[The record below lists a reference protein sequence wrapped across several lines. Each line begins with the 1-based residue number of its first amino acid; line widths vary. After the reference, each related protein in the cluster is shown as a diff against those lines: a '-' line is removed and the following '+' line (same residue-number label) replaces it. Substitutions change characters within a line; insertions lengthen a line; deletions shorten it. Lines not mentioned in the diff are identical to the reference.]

1 MKILGWPLSAG
12 RTRALASIDVRA
24 RLRIATRLLPFVFLL
39 YVVAQLDRV
48 NVSFAILT
56 MKADLG
62 FSDRV
67 YGLGGAMFYLGYV
80 LFEVPGAV
88 IVERWS
94 ARKWI
99 ARIMV
104 SWGVVT
110 ILTGFVRTAEQ
121 FYAVRFLLGLSEA
134 SFFPGMIVYLTHWLR
149 PADRGR
155 AIAILYSAIPVSSL
169 VGAPLAG
176 WLLSVGWR
184 GIAGWRWLFVVEGI
198 PAILLGIL
206 TLLYLTDWPQQAR
219 WLAPDERQ
227 WISGE
232 LEAERKTKWDTARYT
247 IWDAFRDRRVL
258 LLLAP
263 YMLANV
269 GTTTI
274 ALWLPTFIKRLSGL
288 STSKVTSLAMLP
300 ALAGLL
306 GLLNGWHSDRTGE
319 RRWHTAIPLAGVG
332 CAYLLLLLAA
342 PRFSLAMTLIT
353 LGGAFVYAYYPAFW
367 AMATMFLSESAA
379 AAAFGLING
388 TGHLG
393 GFFGPYIIGYLS
405 ERTHSLLPGFAFLGS
420 CYVLAAFFVMGLRMR
435 RPGAERNPVSRRAGL
450 RKPEMGP

>member
-1 MKILGWPLSAG
+1 MTTP
-12 RTRALASIDVRA
+12 IDVRA
-24 RLRIATRLLPFVFLL
+24 RVRIATRLLPFVFLL
-39 YVVAQLDRV
+39 YLVAQLDRV

-62 FSDRV
+62 FSDGV

-80 LFEVPGAV
+80 LFEVPGAI

-104 SWGVVT
+104 SWGLVR
-110 ILTGFVRTAEQ
+110 ILTGFVRSAGQ

-169 VGAPLAG
+169 IGAPLAG
-176 WLLSVGWR
+176 WLLGVGWR
-184 GIAGWRWLFVVEGI
+184 GLAGWRWLFIVEGI
-198 PAILLGIL
+198 PAVLLGIV
-206 TLLYLTDWPQQAR
+206 TLFYLTDRPRNAR
-219 WLAPDERQ
+219 WLAPDERE

-232 LEAERKTKWDTARYT
+232 LEAEKKLKWETAKYT

-258 LLLAP
+258 LLLVP
-263 YMLANV
+263 YMLANI

-288 STSKVTSLAMLP
+288 PPPAVTSLAMLP
-300 ALAGLL
+300 ALAGLV

-319 RRWHTAIPLAGVG
+319 RRWHTIVPLAGVG
-332 CAYLLLLLAA
+332 CAYLLLIVAA
-342 PRFSLAMTLIT
+342 PQFSIAMTLIT
-353 LGGAFVYAYYPAFW
+353 LGGACVYAYYPSFW
-367 AMATMFLSESAA
+367 ALATMFLSESAA
-379 AAAFGLING
+379 AASFGLING

-393 GFFGPYIIGYLS
+393 GFFGPYIIGALS
-405 ERTHSLLPGFAFLGS
+405 DRTHSLRPGFAFLGG
-420 CYVLAAFFVMGLRMR
+420 CYVLAACSL
-435 RPGAERNPVSRRAGL
+435 AAL
-450 RKPEMGP
+450 KTKTHA